1 MFIRVLQVIAGI
13 VYVFGAIGVV
23 YEFFGEFEIIGY
35 TAPNSGAAADSVSR
49 NWPRR
54 AEPKSNDTGT

>member
-1 MFIRVLQVIAGI
+1 MFIRVLQVTAVI

-35 TAPNSGAAADSVSR
+35 TAPNSGAAAR
-49 NWPRR
+49 
-54 AEPKSNDTGT
+54 T